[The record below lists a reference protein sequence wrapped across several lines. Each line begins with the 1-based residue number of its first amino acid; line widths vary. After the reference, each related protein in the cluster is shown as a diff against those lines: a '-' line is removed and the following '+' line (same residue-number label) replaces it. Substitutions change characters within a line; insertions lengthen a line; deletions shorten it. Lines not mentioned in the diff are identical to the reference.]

1 MSRLMNAVRVR
12 AGGFAAKLLGIWLLS
27 VICASAVSAT
37 VPGQGVTGD
46 IQALIKSAR
55 HPRLRWGDFSD
66 VRGAL
71 VQLYAQQAG
80 APVWLKEGRPTP
92 QAVAMIE
99 SLAGAEDRGLHAAD
113 YDVDLLKHWS
123 STLGQHGVN
132 SVEVAAFDVALSVA
146 VMRYVSNL
154 YLGRINPRSVG
165 FGLNIELKRLDLPKR
180 VREIALSLQPEAL
193 VAEMEP
199 HFPIYGPLKDA
210 LIRYRAL
217 AREVP
222 FLRFGFPA
230 KFSPGMS
237 HRDVPALRKML
248 VALGDLSEVTPGSE
262 HSEIY
267 DQALARAVKAFQL
280 RHGLADDGVIGKGT
294 LSRLSTPIAE
304 RLKQIQLGLERLR
317 WLPADVRGLYLIVNI
332 PSFKL
337 YGSRIGDGLGQFDI
351 QMNVVVGE
359 AIDGRSTPVF
369 HADMTTVNFRPYWNV
384 PDAIAIKELVPEILK
399 DPAYLQKNNM
409 EIVASFASTAVP
421 LAADPATIAKLSNG
435 TLKLR
440 QKPGLKNALGLV
452 KFSFPNNNNVYLH
465 STPSINLFNRARR
478 DFSHGCIRVQD
489 PVALAEWVLTDNGD
503 WPRERVVEAME
514 KGESSLRVG
523 LKKPIPVYIFYST
536 VMADPDGRVS
546 FYEDIYGHDRTLQVL
561 LARGFPYP

>member
-1 MSRLMNAVRVR
+1 
-12 AGGFAAKLLGIWLLS
+12 
-27 VICASAVSAT
+27 
-37 VPGQGVTGD
+37 
-46 IQALIKSAR
+46 
-55 HPRLRWGDFSD
+55 
-66 VRGAL
+66 
-71 VQLYAQQAG
+71 
-80 APVWLKEGRPTP
+80 
-92 QAVAMIE
+92 
-99 SLAGAEDRGLHAAD
+99 
-113 YDVDLLKHWS
+113 
-123 STLGQHGVN
+123 
-132 SVEVAAFDVALSVA
+132 
-146 VMRYVSNL
+146 VSNL

-421 LAADPATIAKLSNG
+421 LAADPAAIAKLSNG